1 MYDKQ
6 GIKMGKKMRKLSVKR
21 ERKLND
27 FFHKVSRVIAKIR
40 RLLEDGIIKKT
51 NHYGKTQLYAGITVN
66 YIRNRCLLPL
76 LKKSN

>member
-27 FFHKVSRVIAKIR
+27 FFHKVSRVIAKWCVEHDIGTLVIGYNKDWKQR
-40 RLLEDGIIKKT
+40 
-51 NHYGKTQLYAGITVN
+51 VN
-66 YIRNRCLLPL
+66 
-76 LKKSN
+76 